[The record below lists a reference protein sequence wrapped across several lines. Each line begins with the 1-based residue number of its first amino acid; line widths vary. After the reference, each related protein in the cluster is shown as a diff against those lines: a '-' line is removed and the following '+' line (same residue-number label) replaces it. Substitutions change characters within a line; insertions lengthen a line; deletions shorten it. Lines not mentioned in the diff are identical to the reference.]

1 MKTFDFVI
9 SSPDGNIF
17 EGEITSVIVRG
28 VSGEL
33 AVMAG
38 HIPFVTSLKPCDC
51 KIEFEDGTERIGAVD
66 GGLLSVTKEKTTLFA
81 GSFIWK

>member
-17 EGEITSVIVRG
+17 EGQIVSIIVRG

-33 AVMAG
+33 AVLAG

-51 KIEFEDGTERIGAVD
+51 KIEFEDGTEKTGKVD
-66 GGLLSVTKEKTTLFA
+66 GGLLSVTKEKTTLFS
-81 GSFIWK
+81 GSFQWK

>member
-51 KIEFEDGTERIGAVD
+51 KIEFEDGTEKTGAVD
-66 GGLLSVTKEKTTLFA
+66 GGLLSVTKEKTTLFS

>member
-1 MKTFDFVI
+1 MKPFDFVI
-9 SSPDGNIF
+9 SSPDGNVF
-17 EGEITSVIVRG
+17 EGQIVSVIVRG

-51 KIEFEDGTERIGAVD
+51 KIEFEDRTEKTGTVD
-66 GGLLSVTKEKTTLFA
+66 GGLLSVTKEKTTLFS
-81 GSFIWK
+81 GSFQWK